1 MQCNSGVDNPL
12 PDAVTDIMASTH
24 TSTSS
29 SPSSSSSSTTTTTTA
44 AAADTNTTTTTT
56 ATAAA
61 TTTNTATAAADD
73 TNTATA
79 TTTSTAAKR
88 KASLRLSKCA
98 KTKSFH
104 LDDEVVE
111 ILVINDDDDTCVTDT
126 SVKPITRYQR
136 HVPLPIDNRTTNKP
150 LHQLSRE
157 LIDLVL
163 DVFDELELP
172 EWLQLLFYNYFFG
185 IDIRDPTTQYI
196 FTVAVEPN
204 KGLGLFSHV
213 HNQCIPRGNI
223 NIYIYMYVRKRTR

>member
-1 MQCNSGVDNPL
+1 
-12 PDAVTDIMASTH
+12 MASTH

-44 AAADTNTTTTTT
+44 AAADTTTNTTTTAAADTNTTTTTT
-56 ATAAA
+56 TAAA
-61 TTTNTATAAADD
+61 AATTTTNTATAAADD